1 MKGFSAQNL
10 ILWVV
15 LATLV
20 ALLALQVQR
29 SEASLGQPTAITG
42 YLLIA
47 IILALALFNMRKRL
61 SMVPLGRASTWL
73 LFHGMAGVLAIA
85 VYWLHTGTL
94 WPLGLYE
101 QAIAV
106 LFYLVSVTG
115 IVGYVMQR
123 IYPARLTHTGLEVIY
138 ERIPAELARLRTRA
152 EEIVV
157 ACTNETT
164 SDTLARHY
172 FESFAWY
179 FRRPRFTV
187 SYLFGGNRG
196 MHWVRHQRITVG
208 RYLNDTER
216 GFLDEL
222 TELSYTK
229 TRLDMH
235 YAMQSA
241 MKAWLLLHVPLSA
254 ALVLLSLWHMI
265 LVHIYAL

>member
-1 MKGFSAQNL
+1 MKGITSQQL
-10 ILWVV
+10 ILWVI
-15 LATLV
+15 LAALV
-20 ALLALQVQR
+20 ALLGLQVRR
-29 SEASLGQPTAITG
+29 SEAALGQPTAITG
-42 YLLIA
+42 YLLLA
-47 IILALALFNMRKRL
+47 IMLALAFFNMRKRL
-61 SMVPLGRASTWL
+61 SMIPMGRASTWL
-73 LFHGMAGVLAIA
+73 LFHGLAGVLAIA
-85 VYWLHTGTL
+85 VYWLHTATL

-101 QAIAV
+101 QVIAV
-106 LFYLVSVTG
+106 LFYLVTLTG
-115 IVGYVMQR
+115 ILGYIMQR
-123 IYPARLTHTGLEVIY
+123 IYPARLTHTGLEVVY

-157 ACTNETT
+157 ASTAETT

-172 FESFAWY
+172 FESFSWY

-208 RYLNDTER
+208 RYLSESER
-216 GFLDEL
+216 PFLDEL

-265 LVHIYAL
+265 LVQVYAL